1 MAANNCYRAPR
12 HIERLC
18 QKTNQLFIGRSSNRR
33 RGDPD
38 PQRAIVFPNYF
49 AARGTRHYLN
59 LENNL
64 IFANGLNNHCV
75 TVHTKKLS

>member
-18 QKTNQLFIGRSSNRR
+18 QKTNQLLIGRPSNRR

-38 PQRAIVFPNYF
+38 PQRAIVFPNYY
-49 AARGTRHYLN
+49 AARGPRDYLN

-75 TVHTKKLS
+75 LFTPKKLS